1 MNSKVVTARGVY
13 KDLSLSPYEYKT
25 PYGASFKFPSS
36 KRLEMYTRDVEKEI
50 ERLNKAL
57 TRNGLLEELQKDA
70 ETLETLKLL
79 HHLTYRNYYNSVEG

>member
-57 TRNGLLEELQKDA
+57 NRNGLLEELPD
-70 ETLETLKLL
+70 ETLEILY
-79 HHLTYRNYYNSVEG
+79 HLTYRNYYNSVEG